1 MVKWITVTIV
11 AGLFF
16 LVGLFAGHSVPS
28 QKMAIATDRNAQA
41 KLVHIAELK
50 PILDLPMQAIAADDF
65 QPISFVSHAAAEENK
80 ERLTTELLIAGPL
93 PDDQRTAIRSL
104 IHQHFPHTDAV
115 DVEIWVETYADMNLD
130 EIAFVLE
137 QKRLTSKTIGVRDS
151 ASLTSLLPSVT
162 HPVLATQFHSSPEQS
177 SEIAIRAVETNL
189 RSAYSLGFRRTV
201 VLPEAITDSKS
212 SFAAQTQSVSTTSFR
227 SFQSGT
233 LISSPIGTHVALTNE
248 HSTMFWLEGNCLTRR
263 GDFQVL
269 ADRRLGIVTR
279 NEEIAAAESTP
290 LPEGATD
297 VQVAQNGTIQFKDAA
312 GETCEAGQ
320 IALCIVKDLAAM
332 KSADGVFFTVRDAG
346 DVMRREDASA
356 FLLTKM
362 LEQSNVDPVSEN
374 SLLTLLKSL
383 PDDAVE

>member
-1 MVKWITVTIV
+1 
-11 AGLFF
+11 
-16 LVGLFAGHSVPS
+16 
-28 QKMAIATDRNAQA
+28 
-41 KLVHIAELK
+41 LK

-80 ERLTTELLIAGPL
+80 ERLTAELLIAGPL

-297 VQVAQNGTIQFKDAA
+297 VQVSQNGTIQFKDAA

-320 IALCIVKDLAAM
+320 IALCSVKDLAAM

-346 DVMRREDASA
+346 DVMRRGDASA